1 MAKTA
6 YAPNATKAERPLAG
20 KIFGLFTPHLNR
32 YVTRIAG
39 GRYVPFWSL
48 IRHQGRRSGR
58 TYATPVTASRVPGGF
73 AVPMAFGEEADWYRN
88 IVAGGS
94 AAIRWRGTEHHVGD
108 AVALDPDSAMFGFP
122 GWQKRLFRA
131 LGIRRFVFL
140 RER

>member
-1 MAKTA
+1 MTR
-6 YAPNATKAERPLAG
+6 TLVSHGVAESKRPLAG
-20 KIFGLFTPHLNR
+20 QIFGLFTPHLNR

-48 IRHQGRRSGR
+48 LRHQGRRSGR

-73 AVPMAFGEEADWYRN
+73 AIPMAFGEEADWYRN

-94 AAIRWRGTEHHVGD
+94 AAIRWRGTEHQVGD
-108 AVALDPDSAMFGFP
+108 AAALDPDSAMFGFP